1 MIRRYCIQEVR
12 DAPIRCA
19 GGSLEP
25 GRTYHTVYRT
35 NSYRRAV
42 HRWLDLRRPGRYALD
57 YSDEEQ
63 GVIMGEQV
71 VS

>member
-1 MIRRYCIQEVR
+1 
-12 DAPIRCA
+12 
-19 GGSLEP
+19 LEP